1 VIAIDEMLLSMWNG
15 FMGEWRVDDM
25 SRSKEYSSVR
35 FCGVEYRE
43 NKHDNYFNEFRVIIT
58 DPMRA
63 GWVIAFRVDHRLVNR
78 RACAALLAA
87 RDLWRGRILAA
98 RAAEAL

>member
-1 VIAIDEMLLSMWNG
+1 
-15 FMGEWRVDDM
+15 
-25 SRSKEYSSVR
+25 VR

-43 NKHDNYFNEFRVIIT
+43 NKYDKYFNEFRVFIT

-63 GWVIAFRVDHRLVNR
+63 GWVIAFRVDPRLVNR
-78 RACAALLAA
+78 RACATLLAA
-87 RDLWRGRILAA
+87 RDLWRGRILAV